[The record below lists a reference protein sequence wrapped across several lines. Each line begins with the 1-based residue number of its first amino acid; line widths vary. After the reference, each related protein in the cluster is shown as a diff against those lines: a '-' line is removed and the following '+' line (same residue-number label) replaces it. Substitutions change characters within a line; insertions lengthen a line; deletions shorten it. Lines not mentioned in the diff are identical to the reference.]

1 MWFLFLL
8 LVMLPTL
15 LSSLFCSV
23 VILTANSQNYAPK
36 IGNSTTLN
44 LESFYGTAY
53 TVQCDAYEYF
63 SVMFPFPCQDLIITL
78 RAHQGNPEIYVSKA
92 DVNKDPYPT
101 REKLTWSAT
110 AEHYYT
116 LTIDRY
122 DPESSP
128 GIYYIGIY
136 NNCDAQNLP
145 AKFEIQAMESSDP
158 SVSAYLEDIYEYPRL
173 GIGRTVAANEYA
185 FFKFCVPVCAN
196 VLITLQNCVDN
207 TLCPGK
213 YSFPEL
219 LVSRTSYKPLLHDY
233 RCLPWLIVIFMNS
246 FP

>member
-1 MWFLFLL
+1 MD
-8 LVMLPTL
+8 VMLPTL
-15 LSSLFCSV
+15 LSTCLFGIV
-23 VILTANSQNYAPK
+23 FILTANSQHYAPK

-44 LESFYGTAY
+44 LESFYGASY

-63 SVMFPFPCQDLIITL
+63 SVMFPFPCKDLIINL
-78 RAHQGNPEIYVSKA
+78 RTHQGSPEIYVSKA
-92 DVNKDPYPT
+92 DINKDPYPT
-101 REKLTWSAT
+101 KEKLTWSAT

-136 NNCDAQNLP
+136 NNCGAQNLP
-145 AKFEIQAMESSDP
+145 AKFDIQAMESSDL
-158 SVSAYLEDIYEYPRL
+158 SVSSYNEDIYEFPDL
-173 GIGRTVAANEYA
+173 GMGQIVAANEYA

-207 TLCPGK
+207 TLCPGN

-219 LVSRTSYKPLLHDY
+219 LVSRTSHKPLLKDY
-233 RCLPWLIVIFMNS
+233 RYLTRSILIYGN
-246 FP
+246 